1 MTYEDTYRDT
11 EKYFFAK
18 AVLGLYFDN
27 EIKCGRSPRQK
38 EPDFVDVSYVRASI
52 PRALDF
58 VKEYEYRRDH
68 KRGPK
73 KSYIEK
79 NIFKE
84 VN

>member
-1 MTYEDTYRDT
+1 MTYEDTYRDP

-18 AVLGLYFDN
+18 AVLGLYYDN
-27 EIKCGRSPRQK
+27 EIKSGRK
-38 EPDFVDVSYVRASI
+38 GPDFVDVSYVRASI

-79 NIFKE
+79 NIFNNKE
-84 VN
+84 EN